1 MGLGAEVRLR
11 GDGVHIPELYSQFQG
26 ELGNPQTLGVSVI
39 GCLVVL
45 TGPWLHEGWNG
56 GSQAA
61 CFVLKHQA
69 LNISL
74 AHFHRVTQP

>member
-45 TGPWLHEGWNG
+45 TGPGCMKAGMGALKLL
-56 GSQAA
+56 
-61 CFVLKHQA
+61 VL
-69 LNISL
+69 
-74 AHFHRVTQP
+74 F